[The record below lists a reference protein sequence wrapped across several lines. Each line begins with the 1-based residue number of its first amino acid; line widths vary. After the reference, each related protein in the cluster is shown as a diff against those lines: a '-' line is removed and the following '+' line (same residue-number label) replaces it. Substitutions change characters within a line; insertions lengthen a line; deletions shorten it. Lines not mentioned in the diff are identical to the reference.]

1 MKQLLYMRL
10 LNKES
15 DFMLV
20 NKKFKIRYLVIMIV
34 LIYFGSIY
42 YNQAKM
48 ISGLN
53 KDLYILEEKISDL
66 NIKRDMKKD
75 QLENIQKYMLDDEQS
90 NTLEAKAYIE
100 NIARNEGL
108 VRTGEIIFIDE
119 DKELEEA
126 KKKFYNNSVK

>member
-108 VRTGEIIFIDE
+108 VRTGEIIFVDE

>member
-1 MKQLLYMRL
+1 MRL

-108 VRTGEIIFIDE
+108 VRTGEIIFVDE

>member
-1 MKQLLYMRL
+1 MRL

-53 KDLYILEEKISDL
+53 KDLYILDEKISDL

-126 KKKFYNNSVK
+126 KKKFYNNSVKWFSWRI